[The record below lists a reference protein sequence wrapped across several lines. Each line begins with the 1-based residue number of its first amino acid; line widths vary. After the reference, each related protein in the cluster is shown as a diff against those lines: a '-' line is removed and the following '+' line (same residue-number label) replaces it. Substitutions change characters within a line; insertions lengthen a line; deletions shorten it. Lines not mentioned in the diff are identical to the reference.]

1 MSSPDTGGKDSA
13 RLPGPAPP
21 KAEASIRTSHP
32 SPQGAPP
39 GHTTAIRGG
48 APAPPPPV

>member
-21 KAEASIRTSHP
+21 KAEAIRKMGSVRDRK
-32 SPQGAPP
+32 S
-39 GHTTAIRGG
+39 
-48 APAPPPPV
+48 